1 MTPCATYQR
10 LLAETLCEHASYKL
24 RSTRQRID
32 TTRPSPAVSGPRSRM
47 PTAPS
52 APAQA
57 PPCLRSERR
66 PTMPLHV
73 PSAPAPALRSV
84 LAALGSPT
92 AVREA
97 KTSALRSVQGPL
109 SPELP
114 LPVHVLDRI
123 TPART
128 APLTRLAAWRFLI
141 RSEGRAVAAADT
153 VLTPDGWTFSHFF
166 EGPYLASTELAVR
179 QAEASAPACQARL
192 LSIPELYMLTLWLHG
207 DTDADPAAWGAR
219 ADGRP
224 GAPGAVLRRASP
236 PTGRTG
242 SPICCPSSRCAWPP
256 GRSSARPDRR
266 RPGAPPPQRPAP
278 PAHRR
283 RGSLRGRCAAHSD

>member
-1 MTPCATYQR
+1 
-10 LLAETLCEHASYKL
+10 
-24 RSTRQRID
+24 
-32 TTRPSPAVSGPRSRM
+32 
-47 PTAPS
+47 
-52 APAQA
+52 
-57 PPCLRSERR
+57 
-66 PTMPLHV
+66 MPLHV
-73 PSAPAPALRSV
+73 PPAPAPALRSV

-97 KTSALRSVQGPL
+97 RTPALRSVQGPL

-123 TPART
+123 APTGT

-179 QAEASAPACQARL
+179 QAEASATGCQARL

-207 DTDADPAAWGAR
+207 DTAADPSCGVL
-219 ADGRP
+219 
-224 GAPGAVLRRASP
+224 APTDILVPLA
-236 PTGRTG
+236 
-242 SPICCPSSRCAWPP
+242 
-256 GRSSARPDRR
+256 
-266 RPGAPPPQRPAP
+266 PAP
-278 PAHRR
+278 PGIAAHRPHR
-283 RGSLRGRCAAHSD
+283 VADLLPVISLRVSPGPLLSSA